1 MYRSMLTVTIAM
13 SRFRYA
19 KSARLVGPFGAGCAG
34 YRRTVSN
41 EDTRTV
47 ARRTIVVIGL
57 VLATLLLYYLIR
69 ATSQVLT
76 WIVIA
81 AFFAVALNPAVTW
94 VQRRAAFGR
103 RWLATLLVFLVAFA
117 LLGGLITLF
126 VVPLVREG
134 SQVVSDFPKI
144 VEDAR
149 AGRGPVGGLI
159 ERFNLLEYAQNNA
172 DRFREYAGRLGA
184 PTLAVLRGAATS
196 VAGIVTIFVLS
207 YLMVLEAPKVVA
219 GFLALFDDR
228 RAERIRRVGH
238 DCAKTITGYITGNLL
253 ISIICGSLSYAVL
266 AIMGVPYAGLIALFV
281 GLADLIPLVG
291 ATLGAVVATLAAF
304 VQSTTAGIVV
314 IVFFVLYQQLE
325 NHLLQPLIF
334 ARTVKLNP
342 LTVLI
347 AILVAV
353 ELAGI
358 LGALLA
364 IPVAGIIQI
373 IARDIWDTRRGRLK
387 PEPTVGKDEVPID
400 AAPAGPQ
407 VMNSGSG
414 TAPETAASPGTAP
427 SAAQRSAAAPGSAQ
441 GAATAPEATHSP
453 GN

>member
-1 MYRSMLTVTIAM
+1 M
-13 SRFRYA
+13 
-19 KSARLVGPFGAGCAG
+19 
-34 YRRTVSN
+34 
-41 EDTRTV
+41 V
-47 ARRTIVVIGL
+47 ARRTLVVIGL
-57 VLATLLLYYLIR
+57 VLATLLIVLLIR

-81 AFFAVALNPAVTW
+81 LFFAVALNPAVTW
-94 VQRRAAFGR
+94 AQRRAAFGK
-103 RWLATLLVFLVAFA
+103 RWLATLLVFLVA
-117 LLGGLITLF
+117 LVLIGGLVTLF
-126 VVPLVREG
+126 IVPLVREG
-134 SQVVSDFPKI
+134 SQVVADFPKI

-149 AGRGPVGGLI
+149 SGRGPVGGLI
-159 ERFNLLEYAQNNA
+159 ERFNLLEYAQNNT

-196 VAGIVTIFVLS
+196 VAGIVTIFVLA
-207 YLMVLEAPKVVA
+207 YLMVLEAPKVID
-219 GFLALFDDR
+219 GFLALFDDQ

-253 ISIICGSLSYAVL
+253 ISIICGGLTYAVL
-266 AIMGVPYAGLIALFV
+266 AIMHVPYAGLIALFV

-291 ATLGAVVATLAAF
+291 ATLGAVIATLAAF

-334 ARTVKLNP
+334 ARTVKVNP

-347 AILVAV
+347 AILIAV

-387 PEPTVGKDEVPID
+387 TEPTVGKDKVPVD
-400 AAPAGPQ
+400 AAEPMQEPGAVPAAVSRDGSATVNHHPAGP
-407 VMNSGSG
+407 
-414 TAPETAASPGTAP
+414 
-427 SAAQRSAAAPGSAQ
+427 
-441 GAATAPEATHSP
+441 
-453 GN
+453 

>member
-1 MYRSMLTVTIAM
+1 M
-13 SRFRYA
+13 S
-19 KSARLVGPFGAGCAG
+19 
-34 YRRTVSN
+34 N
-41 EDTRTV
+41 QDTRTV
-47 ARRTIVVIGL
+47 ARRTMVVIGL
-57 VLATLLLYYLIR
+57 VLATLLVLFLMR

-76 WIVIA
+76 WIVVA
-81 AFFAVALNPAVTW
+81 AFFAVALNPAVSW
-94 VQRRAAFGR
+94 LQRRAAFGK
-103 RWLATLLVFLVAFA
+103 RWLATLLVFLVA
-117 LLGGLITLF
+117 LVVIGGLVTLF

-134 SQVVSDFPKI
+134 SQVVADFPKI

-149 AGRGPVGGLI
+149 SGRGPVGGLI

-196 VAGIVTIFVLS
+196 VAGIVTIFVLA
-207 YLMVLEAPKVVA
+207 YLMVLEAPKIVH

-253 ISIICGSLSYAVL
+253 ISIICGSLTYAVL
-266 AIMGVPYAGLIALFV
+266 AILGVPYAGLIALFV

-291 ATLGAVVATLAAF
+291 ATLGAVIATLAAF
-304 VQSTTAGIVV
+304 VESTTAGIVV

-334 ARTVKLNP
+334 ARTVKVNP

-373 IARDIWDTRRGRLK
+373 IARDIWDTSRGRLK
-387 PEPTVGKDEVPID
+387 DRPTVGEDEIPVDATREPQPVAAAAGD
-400 AAPAGPQ
+400 GDPVVDGGSRAAPA
-407 VMNSGSG
+407 
-414 TAPETAASPGTAP
+414 PG
-427 SAAQRSAAAPGSAQ
+427 R
-441 GAATAPEATHSP
+441 
-453 GN
+453 